1 MKRTRGPAS
10 RSAAGTILAIAL
22 ALPPSFAQDPVALSA
37 PDAGDRALESFLRE
51 AEVVDIVDIGEGITK
66 PRRVTLKDGPRIAR
80 AIFKTHDEVSID
92 PAFTS
97 MAESTFSDRY
107 VYEVAAYRLDR
118 LMGIGLVPVTV
129 TREIDGETGSVQFWV
144 EDAISLQEAM
154 DTGVG
159 TRDVERFLD
168 RKIRMHVLDAL
179 IYNIDRN
186 PTNILVTP
194 ADDGFWLIDHSRSF
208 RLAKSLPPWG
218 NDWSLPMP
226 PDLRAR
232 LELLDQAAVDA
243 VLDGLVDKRYRKVIL
258 KRRDAIL
265 KEVDRLARKAARD
278 AGG

>member
-1 MKRTRGPAS
+1 MTRLRTLV
-10 RSAAGTILAIAL
+10 AAAAL
-22 ALPPSFAQDPVALSA
+22 AVAFSPGAFAADVVALEG
-37 PDAGDRALESFLRE
+37 PDEADRALETFLRT
-51 AEVVDIVDIGEGITK
+51 AEVVAIDDIGEGITK

-118 LMGIGLVPVTV
+118 LMGIRLVPVTV
-129 TREIDGETGSVQFWV
+129 LREIDGAEGSVQFWI
-144 EDAISLQEAM
+144 EDAMSLQQAM
-154 DTGVG
+154 DEGIE

-208 RLAKSLPPWG
+208 RLAKTLPPWG
-218 NDWSLPMP
+218 NDWTLPMP
-226 PDLRAR
+226 PELRSR
-232 LELLDQAAVDA
+232 LEILDQADVDR
-243 VLDGLVDKRYRKVIL
+243 VLDGVVDKRYRKAIL
-258 KRRDAIL
+258 KRRDAL
-265 KEVDRLARKAARD
+265 LRELDRLAREGVEPPR
-278 AGG
+278 